1 MTKTL
6 NNPLRW
12 VLAAG
17 VVSLLLF
24 VGAGSA
30 RAASY
35 PVGGGSFSGGL
46 EGWSATKAT
55 CNVALLELCKSTVA
69 YDGAEG
75 NPAGSLEQ
83 KTETLLGALGL
94 LAGEVTV
101 ESPTF
106 QAVQGGSGT
115 VHVDRS
121 YEPGGLLKLA
131 PSLAYKVSLVDKTSG
146 STTKAIEETVTAAS
160 PFSSA
165 SGNVTLVSGHT
176 YALLIESKTSALIEL
191 PLPLLANTFVHFD
204 NVSLTGPGDNG
215 GNPPNGKNGNDGGNG
230 GNGSGGANGLTNSQ
244 LASLLQSS
252 LVGPATLSGNKLSVK
267 AKCPAKVGVAC
278 KVTLQGM
285 LSRKKPATGTR
296 SAKVAVGK
304 IKKFA
309 LKVKPA
315 SKSKLATK
323 KKLLFKETVK
333 AGAAKATVY
342 KTLKL
347 VRH

>member
-1 MTKTL
+1 MTRTQ

-12 VLAAG
+12 VTAAG
-17 VVSLLLF
+17 AVILLLF

-46 EGWSATKAT
+46 EGWSATKTT
-55 CNVALLELCKSTVA
+55 CNVSIINLCKSEAV

-83 KTETLLGALGL
+83 KTETLLGAAGL

-115 VHVDRS
+115 VRVDRA

-131 PSLAYKVSLVDKTSG
+131 NSVAYKVSLVDKTSG
-146 STTKAIEETVTAAS
+146 SVTKAVEETVTAAS
-160 PFSSA
+160 PFATETGS
-165 SGNVTLVSGHT
+165 VTLVAGHT
-176 YALLIESKTSALIEL
+176 YALRIESTTSALLEL

-204 NVSLTGPGDNG
+204 NVSLSGPGSNEEEKKNGKDGNNG
-215 GNPPNGKNGNDGGNG
+215 GDGGS
-230 GNGSGGANGLTNSQ
+230 GSNGANGLTDSQ
-244 LASLLQSS
+244 LATLLQSS

-267 AKCPAKVGVAC
+267 AKCPTKVGVAC
-278 KVTLQGM
+278 KVTLQGL
-285 LSRKKPATGTR
+285 LSKKKPATGTR
-296 SAKVAVGK
+296 SAKVAK
-304 IKKFA
+304 SKTKKF
-309 LKVKPA
+309 LLRVKPA
-315 SKSKLATK
+315 AKSKLTSK

-333 AGAAKATVY
+333 AGTAKATVY
-342 KTLKL
+342 KALKL
-347 VRH
+347 VRK